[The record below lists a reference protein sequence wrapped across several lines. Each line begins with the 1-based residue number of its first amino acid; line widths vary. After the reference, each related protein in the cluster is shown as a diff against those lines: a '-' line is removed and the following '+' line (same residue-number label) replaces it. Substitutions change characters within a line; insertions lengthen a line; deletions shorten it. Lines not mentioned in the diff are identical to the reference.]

1 MGKNKGYSLI
11 IAIIAVTI
19 FSILL
24 LKARIM
30 WETVIE
36 RNMEEEL
43 IFRAR
48 QYVSAINLYR
58 IKNNNFYPKKL
69 KVLYEKKFL
78 RRLYEDPISESKE
91 WNVVM
96 QSTKFG
102 KKKLLI
108 VPKKLVK
115 KFIGTAQI
123 IGVISTSIKEGFR
136 EYRGKKHYN
145 EWAFYLGEQV
155 DKEMP
160 ELKLIEE

>member
-1 MGKNKGYSLI
+1 MKKNKGYSLI

-30 WETVIE
+30 WETVIG
-36 RNMEEEL
+36 RDMEEEL

-48 QYVSAINLYR
+48 QYVSAINLYK

-78 RRLYEDPISESKE
+78 RKLYKDPISESKE

-96 QSTKFG
+96 QPTRLG

-115 KFIGTAQI
+115 KFIGTAHI

-145 EWAFYLGEQV
+145 EWAFYLGEQI

-160 ELKLIEE
+160 ELKLIKE

>member
-1 MGKNKGYSLI
+1 MKKNKGYSLI

-19 FSILL
+19 LSILL

-30 WETVIE
+30 WETVIG
-36 RNMEEEL
+36 RDMEEEL

-48 QYVSAINLYR
+48 QYVSAINLYK

-78 RRLYEDPISESKE
+78 RKLYKDPISESKE
-91 WNVVM
+91 WNVIM
-96 QSTKFG
+96 QPTRLG

-115 KFIGTAQI
+115 KIIGTAHI

-145 EWAFYLGEQV
+145 EWAFYLGEQI
-155 DKEMP
+155 DKDMP
-160 ELKLIEE
+160 ELKLIKE

>member
-1 MGKNKGYSLI
+1 MKKNKGYSLI

-30 WETVIE
+30 WETVIG
-36 RNMEEEL
+36 RDMEEEL
-43 IFRAR
+43 VFRAR
-48 QYVSAINLYR
+48 QYVSAINLYK

-78 RRLYEDPISESKE
+78 RKLYNDPISESKE
-91 WNVVM
+91 WNVIM
-96 QSTKFG
+96 QSTKLG

-115 KFIGTAQI
+115 KFIGTAHI

-145 EWAFYLGEQV
+145 EWAFYLGEQI

-160 ELKLIEE
+160 ELKLIKE